1 MTAKQHEELIDYAIG
16 KLTELKIQA
25 EFDDRARGKK
35 RYVSKVSAYQD
46 LIKLLKEVQYGLK

>member
-1 MTAKQHEELIDYAIG
+1 MEKKKTLKAELIEYIIG

-25 EFDDRARGKK
+25 EFEDRQRRKK

-46 LIKLLKEVQYGLK
+46 LIDFFKKINN

>member
-1 MTAKQHEELIDYAIG
+1 MEKKKTLKAELIEYIIG

-25 EFDDRARGKK
+25 EFEDRQRHKK

-46 LIKLLKEVQYGLK
+46 LIDFFKKINN